1 MKRNFYLAA
10 LLCAFLSV
18 NAQVGINT
26 DEPEATLDVNGNV
39 KIRDVKDA
47 DAAATDYNFLVVD
60 ADNTVKKVNGNLSDG
75 TAGTSS
81 VAAGIAKA
89 EKKNGLTLLDLG
101 AFNQWQKMD
110 FKEADL
116 AINPGNYFDA
126 DTDMYVVPSDGIYE
140 ISFDVRYGSGVAASL
155 LNFNGIPRIGIL
167 KHNEGGGYSVLDE
180 KEFSGVNVSLGE
192 IDLRPILPPFTL
204 GLLSVVIS
212 NTSINTVYELS
223 EGDRLSFELDKGG
236 VDLSLLGSGRAT
248 VTIHKIS
255 EL

>member
-26 DEPEATLDVNGNV
+26 DEPEATLDVNGDV

-81 VAAGIAKA
+81 LAAGVAKA
-89 EKKNGLTLLDLG
+89 VEKDGLSLLSGTLFAG
-101 AFNQWQKMD
+101 WQKID
-110 FKEADL
+110 FGSGHIP
-116 AINPGNYFDA
+116 INPGNYFDA
-126 DTDMYVVPSDGIYE
+126 DTDMYTVPSDGIYE
-140 ISFDVRYGSGVAASL
+140 INFDVRYGQGVMLAL
-155 LNFNGIPRIGIL
+155 LNFTGIPSIGIL
-167 KHNEGGGYSVLDE
+167 KHDEDGYVVLDS
-180 KEFSGVNVSLGE
+180 KKFAGISV
-192 IDLRPILPPFTL
+192 P
-204 GLLSVVIS
+204 LLASIIIS
-212 NTSINTVYELS
+212 NTSINSIYELKK
-223 EGDRLSFELDKGG
+223 DDKLSFELNAGG
-236 VDLSLLGSGRAT
+236 LTLDLLSSSSAG
-248 VTIHKIS
+248 VYIHKIS